1 MDQNIKTTREAGG
14 ILVATIDMPGR
25 PMNVFSESLID
36 SVDHLVD
43 HVAADPEITGV
54 VITSAKSTFL
64 VGADL
69 EMVLGFTRAAATQ
82 SQAELHD
89 LCGRLGRLFRR
100 LEESKKPYVA
110 AINGLAQGGGLE
122 LALGCHLR
130 VVSDAPGV
138 QLGLPEAKLGLLPG
152 AGGTQRLPRLVGLA
166 KALPMLLRGDTVGG
180 GDAVAIG
187 LADARAPADQ
197 LLAMAIGK
205 ARNLGQPKVR
215 WDQPGFTFDKAG
227 IDLRDPAIFDI
238 LARRAELSADDLRWN
253 PACHAI
259 LKCLVL
265 GLDQDIVTAAN
276 REMDCFV
283 DLIRD
288 PGCGNMV
295 RTLFIDRRRAE
306 RSFNSLGKL
315 SVDRVALQGEASPVV
330 LGALKSSKV
339 EMVAEG
345 AEATLYGADA
355 RVASTGATDIA
366 LLGQP
371 GDSPSAHG
379 CAVGLYVCANSAN
392 GRAIEIVVERE
403 APDAERLAMA
413 LARRLR
419 GTPLVTKGSRSVLAD
434 LAAAHTG
441 GDEVSRQA
449 VISAAARAVAD
460 GLVQDGDLVDVAA
473 VTAGFIPAALGGPIT
488 LIKSF
493 SALA

>member
-43 HVAADPEITGV
+43 QVAADPEIKGV

-82 SQAELHD
+82 SQAELHT

-100 LEESKKPYVA
+100 LEESKRPYVA
-110 AINGLAQGGGLE
+110 AINGLALGGGLE

-130 VVSDAPGV
+130 VVSDASGV

-166 KALPMLLRGDTVGG
+166 KALPMLLRGEAVGAA
-180 GDAVAIG
+180 DAVAIG
-187 LADARAPADQ
+187 LADVLAPADQ
-197 LLAMAIGK
+197 LVAVAIEQ
-205 ARNLGQPKVR
+205 ARSLGQPKVR
-215 WDQPGFTFDKAG
+215 WDQPGFSVDKAG

-238 LARRAELSADDLRWN
+238 LARRAELSEDDLRWN

-283 DLIRD
+283 DLVRD

-315 SVDRVALQGEASPVV
+315 SVDRVTVQGEAPAVV
-330 LGALKSSKV
+330 LGALKSGRV
-339 EMVAEG
+339 ETVSDG
-345 AEATLYGADA
+345 AEATLYGAGA
-355 RVASTGATDIA
+355 KAAAAGATDIA
-366 LLGQP
+366 LLERV
-371 GDSPSAHG
+371 GDTPSAHG
-379 CAVGLYVCANSAN
+379 CAVGLFICANSAN
-392 GRAIEIVVERE
+392 GRAIEIVVERD
-403 APDAERLAMA
+403 APDAEKLAMA
-413 LARRLR
+413 LARKLR
-419 GTPLVTKGSRSVLAD
+419 GTPLVTKGARSVLAD

-441 GDEVSRQA
+441 GDEASRQA

-488 LIKSF
+488 AGRSRT
-493 SALA
+493 A

>member
-43 HVAADPEITGV
+43 RVAADPEIAGV

-82 SQAELHD
+82 SQTELHE

-100 LEESKKPYVA
+100 IEESRKPYIAV
-110 AINGLAQGGGLE
+110 INGLALGGGLE

-166 KALPMLLRGDTVGG
+166 KALPMLLRGDTVGSS
-180 GDAVAIG
+180 DAVAIG
-187 LADARAPADQ
+187 LADEVVAADHLVAVAVERAR
-197 LLAMAIGK
+197 G
-205 ARNLGQPKVR
+205 LGQPKVR
-215 WDQPGFTFDKAG
+215 WDQPGFTVDKAG

-238 LARRAELSADDLRWN
+238 LARRAELSEDDLRWN

-265 GLDQDIVTAAN
+265 GLDHDIVTAAN

-315 SVDRVALQGEASPVV
+315 SVDRVALQGEASVLV
-330 LGALKSSKV
+330 LGALRSGKV
-339 EMVAEG
+339 ETVSGG
-345 AEATLYGADA
+345 AEATLYGAGA
-355 RVASTGATDIA
+355 KAASAGATDIA
-366 LLGQP
+366 LLGQA
-371 GDSPSAHG
+371 GDAPSAHG
-379 CAVGLYVCANSAN
+379 CAVGLYVCANSPN
-392 GRAIEIVVERE
+392 GRVVEIVVERD
-403 APDAERLAMA
+403 APDTEKLALA
-413 LARRLR
+413 LARKLR
-419 GTPLVTKGSRSVLAD
+419 GTPLVTKGARSVLAD
-434 LAAAHTG
+434 LAAAYTG
-441 GDEVSRQA
+441 DSDASRAA
-449 VISAAARAVAD
+449 VAAAAGQALAD
-460 GLVQDGDLVDVAA
+460 GLIQDAGLVDVAG
-473 VTAGFIPAALGGPIT
+473 VIAGFIPAALGGPMT
-488 LIKSF
+488 MSKSF
-493 SALA
+493 SAL

>member
-1 MDQNIKTTREAGG
+1 MDQNIKTTLEAGG

-43 HVAADPEITGV
+43 RVAADPEITGV

-82 SQAELHD
+82 SQVELHD

-100 LEESKKPYVA
+100 LEESRKPYVA
-110 AINGLAQGGGLE
+110 AINGLALGGGLE

-166 KALPMLLRGDTVGG
+166 KALPMLLRGDSLGAA
-180 GDAVAIG
+180 DAVAFG
-187 LADARAPADQ
+187 LADRVAPADA
-197 LLAMAIGK
+197 LVSTAIEQ
-205 ARNLGQPKVR
+205 ARGLGEPKVR
-215 WDQPGFTFDKAG
+215 WDQPGFAVDKAG
-227 IDLRDPAIFDI
+227 IDLGDPAIFDI
-238 LARRAELSADDLRWN
+238 LARQAGLSAEDLRWN
-253 PACHAI
+253 PALNAI

-265 GLDQDIVTAAN
+265 GLDQDIVTAAE

-306 RSFNSLGKL
+306 RSFNALGKL
-315 SVDRVALQGEASPVV
+315 TVDRVSVEGEASLAV
-330 LGALKSSKV
+330 LGALKSGRV
-339 EMVAEG
+339 EIAAQDAEVRLHGVG
-345 AEATLYGADA
+345 AKPAAGTAK
-355 RVASTGATDIA
+355 DIA
-366 LLGQP
+366 LLGSA

-379 CAVGLYVCANSAN
+379 CAVGLYVCADSAN
-392 GRAIEIVVERE
+392 GRAIEIVVERDAPE
-403 APDAERLAMA
+403 AEALAMA
-413 LARRLR
+413 LARRMR
-419 GTPLVTKGSRSVLAD
+419 GTPLVTKGGRSVLAD
-434 LAAAHTG
+434 LVAAHSG
-441 GDEVSRQA
+441 GDAASLQA
-449 VISAAARAVAD
+449 VIAAAGRAVAD
-460 GLVQDGDLVDVAA
+460 GLVQDGGLVDVAA
-473 VTAGFIPAALGGPIT
+473 VTAGLIPAALGGPIT
-488 LIKSF
+488 AGRI
-493 SALA
+493 

>member
-43 HVAADPEITGV
+43 QVAADPEIAGV

-69 EMVLGFTRAAATQ
+69 EMVLGFTRAAATLG
-82 SQAELHD
+82 QAELHD
-89 LCGRLGRLFRR
+89 LCGQLGRLFRR
-100 LEESKKPYVA
+100 LEESQKPYVA
-110 AINGLAQGGGLE
+110 AINGLALGGGLE

-130 VVSDAPGV
+130 VVADGPGV

-166 KALPMLLRGDTVGG
+166 KALPMLLRGDSVGG
-180 GDAVAIG
+180 AEAVTIG
-187 LADARAPADQ
+187 LADEVVAPDQ
-197 LLAMAIGK
+197 LVAVAIEW
-205 ARNLGQPKVR
+205 ARSLGQPRVR
-215 WDQPGFTFDKAG
+215 WDQPGFTVDKAG
-227 IDLRDPAIFDI
+227 IDLAAPDVFDV

-253 PACHAI
+253 PACRAI

-265 GLDQDIVTAAN
+265 GLGQDIVTAAT

-315 SVDRVALQGEASPVV
+315 SVDRVTLRGEASAVV
-330 LGALKSSKV
+330 LGALKSAKV
-339 EMVAEG
+339 EIVSES
-345 AEATLYGADA
+345 AEATLHGAGA
-355 RVASTGATDIA
+355 KAAAAGATDIA
-366 LLGQP
+366 LLAKA
-371 GDSPSAHG
+371 GDAPSAHG
-379 CAVGLYVCANSAN
+379 CAVGLYVCASTPN
-392 GRAIEIVVERE
+392 GRAIEIVVERD
-403 APDAERLAMA
+403 APDAETLAMA
-413 LARRLR
+413 LARKLR
-419 GTPLVTKGSRSVLAD
+419 GTPLVTRGSRSVLAD

-441 GDEVSRQA
+441 DDEAARQA

-473 VTAGFIPAALGGPIT
+473 VTAGFIPASLGGPIT
-488 LIKSF
+488 MHKSF

>member
-1 MDQNIKTTREAGG
+1 MDQNIKTSREASG

-36 SVDHLVD
+36 SVDRLVD
-43 HVAADPEITGV
+43 QVAADPEITGV

-69 EMVLGFTRAAATQ
+69 EMVLGFTRAATTQ
-82 SQAELHD
+82 NQAELHD

-100 LEESKKPYVA
+100 LETSKKPYVA
-110 AINGLAQGGGLE
+110 AINGLALGGGLE
-122 LALGCHLR
+122 LTLGCHLR

-152 AGGTQRLPRLVGLA
+152 AGGTQRLPRLVGVA
-166 KALPMLLRGDTVGG
+166 KALPMLLHGDSVGAA
-180 GDAVAIG
+180 DAVAIG
-187 LADARAPADQ
+187 LTDLVAPSDTLVSVAIEQARA
-197 LLAMAIGK
+197 
-205 ARNLGQPKVR
+205 LGEPKVR
-215 WDQPGFTFDKAG
+215 WDQPGFMVDKAG
-227 IDLRDPAIFDI
+227 IDLGDPAIFDI
-238 LARRAELSADDLRWN
+238 LSRQAGLSAEDLRWN
-253 PACHAI
+253 PALNAI

-306 RSFNSLGKL
+306 RSFNALGKL
-315 SVDRVALQGEASPVV
+315 SVDRVTVRGDASAAA
-330 LGALKSSKV
+330 LGALKSGRV
-339 EMVAEG
+339 EIVAEG
-345 AEATLYGADA
+345 AEATLYAAGAKA
-355 RVASTGATDIA
+355 AAATAQDIA
-366 LLGQP
+366 LLGSS

-392 GRAIEIVVERE
+392 GRAIEIVVEHESPE
-403 APDAERLAMA
+403 AALLAMA
-413 LARRLR
+413 LARKMR
-419 GTPLVTKGSRSVLAD
+419 GTPLVTRGGRSVLAD
-434 LAAAHTG
+434 LAAAYSG
-441 GDEVSRQA
+441 GDEASRQA
-449 VISAAARAVAD
+449 VIAEAARAVAD
-460 GLVQDGDLVDVAA
+460 GLVQDGELVDVAA

-488 LIKSF
+488 
-493 SALA
+493 AGRVQAA